1 MVLPARL
8 SIACRSKVAAFH
20 GAGKSTGWR
29 APMLESPAMKDESA
43 VLIDRHDAVAL
54 ISFNRPERLN
64 AWSPDLGA
72 ALLQRLREAEADA
85 SVRGVVL
92 TGVGRAFSSGADLK
106 NPRTHAVESPEQH
119 LAGLRGSP
127 VFDAVESYPKPII
140 SAVNGYAVGIGCLV
154 PLCCDFILAG
164 EQAVFCLPQVS
175 LGILPA
181 YGGTLRL
188 ARFVGRGNALN
199 IALTGRKVGAEEALR
214 MGMVVSVLPQEQLV
228 PEAIKT
234 MQGIA
239 DMPVHAVRLAR
250 ESLRLGYEGGLA
262 ATAHADLYRFMAL
275 SQTSDRAARHDAWRK
290 RK

>member
-1 MVLPARL
+1 
-8 SIACRSKVAAFH
+8 
-20 GAGKSTGWR
+20 
-29 APMLESPAMKDESA
+29 
-43 VLIDRHDAVAL
+43 
-54 ISFNRPERLN
+54 
-64 AWSPDLGA
+64 
-72 ALLQRLREAEADA
+72 LREAEADA
-85 SVRGVVL
+85 SVRAVVL
-92 TGVGRAFSSGADLK
+92 TGTGRAFSAGADLK
-106 NPRTHAVESPEQH
+106 NPKTHTVDSPEQH
-119 LAGLRGSP
+119 LSALRGSP
-127 VFDAVESYPKPII
+127 VFDAVESYSKPII

-164 EQAVFCLPQVS
+164 QQAVFCLPQVS

-214 MGMVVSVLPQEQLV
+214 MGMVVSVLPSEQLV

-239 DMPVHAVRLAR
+239 EMPVHAVRLAR

-262 ATAHADLYRFMAL
+262 ATAQADLYRFMAL
-275 SQTSDRAARHDAWRK
+275 SQTSDRAARHEAWRK

>member
-1 MVLPARL
+1 MTD
-8 SIACRSKVAAFH
+8 
-20 GAGKSTGWR
+20 G
-29 APMLESPAMKDESA
+29 SA
-43 VLIDRHDAVAL
+43 VLIERQGAVAV
-54 ISFNRPERLN
+54 ISLNRPERLN

-72 ALLQRLREAEADA
+72 ALLDRLREAAADA

-92 TGVGRAFSSGADLK
+92 TGAGRAFSAGADLK
-106 NPRTHAVESPEQH
+106 NPKTHTVESPEQH
-119 LAGLRGSP
+119 LAGLRGNP
-127 VFDAVESYPKPII
+127 VFDTVETYPKPIV
-140 SAVNGYAVGIGCLV
+140 SAVNGHAVGLGCLV

-164 EQAVFCLPQVS
+164 ERALFCLPQVS

-199 IALTGRKVGAEEALR
+199 IALTGRHVGAEEALR
-214 MGMVVSVLPQEQLV
+214 MGLVVSVHAQETLIADAV
-228 PEAIKT
+228 KT
-234 MQGIA
+234 MQEIA

-275 SQTSDRAARHDAWRK
+275 AQTSDRAKRHDAWRE
-290 RK
+290 RR

>member
-1 MVLPARL
+1 MADDT
-8 SIACRSKVAAFH
+8 AALMERQ
-20 GAGKSTGWR
+20 G
-29 APMLESPAMKDESA
+29 D
-43 VLIDRHDAVAL
+43 VAL
-54 ISFNRPERLN
+54 ITLNRPERLN

-72 ALLQRLREAEADA
+72 ALLARLREAEADEK
-85 SVRGVVL
+85 VRAVVL
-92 TGVGRAFSSGADLK
+92 TGAGRAFSAGADLK
-106 NPRTHAVESPEQH
+106 NPRTHTVSSPEEH
-119 LAGLRGSP
+119 LANLRGNP

-154 PLCCDFILAG
+154 PLCCDFLLASTK
-164 EQAVFCLPQVS
+164 AVFCLPQVS

-214 MGMVVSVLPQEQLV
+214 MGMVVSVLPDAELV

-234 MQGIA
+234 MQAIA
-239 DMPVHAVRLAR
+239 EMPPHAVRLAR

-275 SQTSDRAARHDAWRK
+275 AQTQDREKRHQAWRQ

>member
-1 MVLPARL
+1 MADEPAVVMEQR
-8 SIACRSKVAAFH
+8 
-20 GAGKSTGWR
+20 G
-29 APMLESPAMKDESA
+29 
-43 VLIDRHDAVAL
+43 AVAL
-54 ISFNRPERLN
+54 ITLNRPERLN
-64 AWSPDLGA
+64 AWSPDLGT
-72 ALLQRLREAEADA
+72 ALVQRLREAAADQA
-85 SVRGVVL
+85 VRAVVL
-92 TGVGRAFSSGADLK
+92 TGAGRAFSAGADLK
-106 NPRTHAVESPEQH
+106 NPRTHTVESPDQH
-119 LAGLRGSP
+119 LAGLNGSP
-127 VFDAVESYPKPII
+127 VFDTVETYPKPII

-214 MGMVVSVLPQEQLV
+214 MGMVVSVLPQAELV
-228 PEAIKT
+228 TEAVRT

-239 DMPVHAVRLAR
+239 DLPVHAVRLAR

-275 SQTSDRAARHDAWRK
+275 SQTGDRAKRHEAWRE
-290 RK
+290 RR